1 MMGLTKAALLL
12 AGVAGVAAFNPYAHE
27 MELSM
32 APVVSRVSAAHAR
45 PLRCSRASL
54 ISAEA
59 WRVGEGG
66 QDGIEWWIGGV
77 HWLADLLW
85 RMFLPIWARL
95 FGFSP
100 VASS

>member
-45 PLRCSRASL
+45 PFRCSCASL
-54 ISAEA
+54 ISPERLPGPWLA
-59 WRVGEGG
+59 GEGSLA
-66 QDGIEWWIGGV
+66 GIAW
-77 HWLADLLW
+77 
-85 RMFLPIWARL
+85 
-95 FGFSP
+95 
-100 VASS
+100 

>member
-45 PLRCSRASL
+45 PLRCSRASH
-54 ISAEA
+54 ISAEGSQG
-59 WRVGEGG
+59 RGGQGEG
-66 QDGIEWWIGGV
+66 V
-77 HWLADLLW
+77 
-85 RMFLPIWARL
+85 RL
-95 FGFSP
+95 E
-100 VASS
+100 

>member
-54 ISAEA
+54 ISAEGSQGRGGRGE
-59 WRVGEGG
+59 RV
-66 QDGIEWWIGGV
+66 
-77 HWLADLLW
+77 
-85 RMFLPIWARL
+85 RL
-95 FGFSP
+95 E
-100 VASS
+100 